1 MTDSAAGLAASSAV
15 AAGTA
20 PPPPAAPPPDPR
32 RPDAAGPAGGRRG
45 RPRNAAVDS
54 AVIEAVLRLVSE
66 GTSIAELSME
76 SVAKEAGVGKA
87 TVYRR
92 WPGKG
97 ALLLDVLTAVEEPP
111 PEPAGR
117 DLREDLIAQVDGTR
131 RRNLAKQG
139 NALLRN
145 MLMYLHSSPELW
157 ARYYEGAIV
166 PRRRVL
172 ARLLEHGVATGEL
185 RPAIGEDLE
194 LAVDMVVGPVLYR
207 ATIRPDRL
215 TDETLPERIVN
226 AFLEGARAA

>member
-1 MTDSAAGLAASSAV
+1 M
-15 AAGTA
+15 TA
-20 PPPPAAPPPDPR
+20 P
-32 RPDAAGPAGGRRG
+32 AAGPGPVSAGPVSAPSPTPPPTPAVPCGPAGVRRG

-54 AVIEAVLRLVSE
+54 AVIDAVLRLVSD

-92 WPGKG
+92 WPGKD

-117 DLREDLIAQVDGTR
+117 DLREDLIAQVEGTR
-131 RRNLAKQG
+131 RRNLAKRG

-145 MLMYLHSSPELW
+145 MLMYLHSNPELW
-157 ARYYEGAIV
+157 ARYYEGVIV
-166 PRRRVL
+166 PRRRIL
-172 ARLLEHGVATGEL
+172 ARLLERGVAGGEL
-185 RPAIGEDLE
+185 RPGIAEDLE

-207 ATIRPDRL
+207 ATIRPDLL
-215 TDETLPERIVN
+215 TDEGLAERIVN
-226 AFLEGARAA
+226 AFLEGAVAR